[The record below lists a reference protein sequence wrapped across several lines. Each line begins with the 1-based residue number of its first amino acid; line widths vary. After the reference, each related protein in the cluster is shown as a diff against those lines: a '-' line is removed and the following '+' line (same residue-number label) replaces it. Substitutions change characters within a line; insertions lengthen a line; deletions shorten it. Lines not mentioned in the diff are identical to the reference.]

1 MDPSWVTKTLLSS
14 GNPEDLGGHLLQTGD
29 KSEQKSLIIYYLLRP
44 PSNLVSVYLVPW
56 KAALR
61 GMEKTDHQELQSW
74 EPQEIWCSWLNL
86 AQSILWRSCLCR
98 NLDSQKSYCSRGLA
112 TASKICRIFFSSKT
126 TALQRETVEVVTW
139 LDPVPVLLGWGRW
152 TEPRLSWM
160 PQARA
165 VLSNLTGMKENLK
178 KIMNFL
184 LIGRWETG
192 AIS

>member
-1 MDPSWVTKTLLSS
+1 MWPAPIPSHLRGPPGITLLAWTVTCGLMDPSWVTKTLLSS

-98 NLDSQKSYCSRGLA
+98 NLDSQKSYCSSGLA
-112 TASKICRIFFSSKT
+112 TASKICRIFFYSVRLLHYNEK
-126 TALQRETVEVVTW
+126 QWKWW
-139 LDPVPVLLGWGRW
+139 LD
-152 TEPRLSWM
+152 
-160 PQARA
+160 
-165 VLSNLTGMKENLK
+165 
-178 KIMNFL
+178 
-184 LIGRWETG
+184 
-192 AIS
+192 